1 MKKLVVLVTQEGL
14 GRVDPADRQFG
25 VEMFDRFLHAFES
38 QAVQPVCICFY
49 TNGVKLVCEGSPAL
63 LGLRLLQGMG
73 VRLVACRTCLEHF
86 QVVDKVAVGEVAG
99 MNENLGLTQ
108 DVDRQ
113 RFIGLGHWNSQH
125 DIPTTFE
132 RKTLAGGLAGER
144 AVELFQI
151 CPHPIE

>member
-38 QAVQPVCICFY
+38 QAVHPACICFY

-73 VRLVACRTCLEHF
+73 VRLVACRSCLEHF
-86 QVVDKVAVGEVAG
+86 QVVDKVAVGEVGG
-99 MNENLGLTQ
+99 MN
-108 DVDRQ
+108 
-113 RFIGLGHWNSQH
+113 
-125 DIPTTFE
+125 DIVAL
-132 RKTLAGGLAGER
+132 LAGADN
-144 AVELFQI
+144 VVTV
-151 CPHPIE
+151 